1 MTLASGFHVSGLE
14 EVRPSEVA
22 VIPILLLQL
31 HHQQLRATEGLLVL
45 SWFQKTPSE
54 QHLPLNADQP
64 LALSNAFNVKY
75 FSFPPACPQ
84 NCLGRVHCD
93 Q

>member
-31 HHQQLRATEGLLVL
+31 HLQQLRATEGLLVL
-45 SWFQKTPSE
+45 SWFQKTPIE

-64 LALSNAFNVKY
+64 LALSNAFNIK
-75 FSFPPACPQ
+75 
-84 NCLGRVHCD
+84 
-93 Q
+93 